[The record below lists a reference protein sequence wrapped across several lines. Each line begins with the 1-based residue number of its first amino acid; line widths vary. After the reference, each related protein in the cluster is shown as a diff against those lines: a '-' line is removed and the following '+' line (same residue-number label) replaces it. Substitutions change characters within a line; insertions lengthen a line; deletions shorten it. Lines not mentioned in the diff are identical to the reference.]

1 MTLRTKTVKQV
12 FIASLLLF
20 ISGCSVWDN
29 FTTYFNL
36 YFNTASLFEDAE
48 NEILTQKRD
57 LFSNEPLVISGN
69 ARTSLTKVIEKSSK
83 LLKFYSN
90 SSYVDEALMM
100 LGKSFFYQSDYQKSK
115 RKFEELLATNPD
127 DEVVTEA
134 NLWIAKCLFELRDF
148 TEALKII
155 EEVRVKAVEED
166 YEDIIKESYVQEIRY
181 RIKEEQYPLAISLTN
196 EFAEA
201 YDDDVV
207 RAQIYYELGNLY
219 KLTNDND
226 NAIIAYEKVFD
237 YEPDFDLEIIAT
249 IKYANALR
257 DAGQKEKAL
266 EVFEDIRN
274 KDKYLASYNEIDFE
288 IGKTYAQLGEYNKAY
303 DQFCLVDSTY
313 KNTPFAS
320 ASNFELGELYR
331 MRFMNYDSA
340 AYYYSK
346 SATSNPPKEY
356 IDQAKS
362 NNLLFTKYSKLRKDI
377 NRFDKQLFYSQNP
390 EVFLKDSS
398 DYVADSLKL
407 LTEYLEQKE
416 LQDIWKGVDTMFNS
430 LNPDLNDSTFIKDSI
445 FVSDSLVKVDSLIR
459 IGLFNPADT
468 IGLRKSIVDSL
479 NARNLARLKDPRNPR
494 NILNQLPGGAK
505 LDSVKFKKNPP
516 QKLKISID
524 SAKTVLAKNCLEL
537 GNLFLTEFNV
547 PDSALSLY
555 NTILERYPSPVYYP
569 NTLYALGSYYLT
581 VDSKSKADSL
591 FNIIYVDYKDRTI
604 VNAAANKLDKP
615 LIDLKFDPA
624 KDMYASAEDVM
635 LQGNYDKSIAGFYKI
650 YHEYPKSP
658 IAPQALYSAG
668 WILENEVF
676 LLDSAASVY
685 DTLIAKYPASV
696 YVKQVTKKVTAY
708 KQEKVRLQKA
718 IQDSLTA
725 LNNLNNDSTLVAN
738 NLVTTDT
745 LGNVE
750 DVVALEEENNENKD
764 GLVGP
769 PGNDVL
775 GNLYQTVVTSKK
787 KLEPLWDPRKHFN

>member
-1 MTLRTKTVKQV
+1 MILRTQTVKQV
-12 FIASLLLF
+12 FLVSVLLF

-48 NEILTQKRD
+48 NEILSQKRD

-83 LLKFYSN
+83 LLQFYSN
-90 SSYVDEALMM
+90 SSYVGEALMM
-100 LGKSFFYQSDYQKSK
+100 LGKSFFYQSNYQKSK

-127 DEVVTEA
+127 DEAVTEA
-134 NLWIAKCLFELRDF
+134 NLWIAKCLFELREF
-148 TEALKII
+148 TEALKIV

-166 YEDIIKESYVQEIRY
+166 YENIIKESYVQEIKY
-181 RIKEEQYPLAISLTN
+181 RIKEEQYPLAISLAN
-196 EFAEA
+196 EFAEV

-219 KLTNDND
+219 KLTNDNE
-226 NAIIAYEKVFD
+226 NEIIAYEKVFD

-249 IKYANALR
+249 IKYANSLR
-257 DAGQKEKAL
+257 DAGQTEKAL

-274 KDKYLASYNEIDFE
+274 KDKYLASFNEIDFE

-303 DQFCLVDSTY
+303 DQFRLVDSTY

-331 MRFMNYDSA
+331 LRFMNYDSA
-340 AYYYSK
+340 AYFYSK

-362 NNLLFTKYSKLRKDI
+362 SNQLFTRYSKLRKEI
-377 NRFDKQLFYSQNP
+377 NKFDKQLFYSQNP
-390 EVFLKDSS
+390 EIFSKDSS

-416 LQDIWKGVDTMFNS
+416 LQEIWKGVDTMFNS
-430 LNPDLNDSTFIKDSI
+430 LNRNLDDSTFIKDSI

-468 IGLRKSIVDSL
+468 IGLRKSIIDSL
-479 NARNLARLKDPRNPR
+479 NARNLAKLRDPKNPR

-516 QKLKISID
+516 RKLKISID
-524 SAKTVLAKNCLEL
+524 SAKTVLAKNSLEL
-537 GNLFLTEFNV
+537 GNLFLTELDV

-555 NTILERYPSPVYYP
+555 TMILEHFPSPVYYP

-581 VDSKSKADSL
+581 IDNKAKADSL
-591 FNIIYVDYKDRTI
+591 FSIIYNDYQDRTI
-604 VNAAANKLDKP
+604 VNAAANKLNKP

-635 LQGNYDKSIAGFYKI
+635 LQGNYDQSITGFYKI

-685 DTLIAKYPASV
+685 DTLIAKYPSSV

-708 KQEKVRLQKA
+708 KQEKVRIQKA
-718 IQDSLTA
+718 IQDSLAA
-725 LNNLNNDSTLVAN
+725 LNNLKNDSTLTAN
-738 NLVTTDT
+738 NIVTSDT
-745 LGNVE
+745 LENVE

-775 GNLYQTVVTSKK
+775 GNRNQTVVTSKK